1 MRTLELL
8 KKSSDKIESTFC
20 PAKLHAVFAYNERN
34 LALITAR
41 REQTERELRKDE
53 GNNSDDDT
61 VVAGVRS
68 AVVSVD
74 KLRKSTEADKID
86 ESDSEFEDEG
96 YAESSGQLR
105 STVTVGGAVE
115 EVSSKP
121 PQNGETNGNKS
132 PAHSENG
139 EEEAV
144 NEDASARPESAG
156 DSVQSEDGDP
166 SGDEEEK

>member
-1 MRTLELL
+1 MQCPNNNEL
-8 KKSSDKIESTFC
+8 
-20 PAKLHAVFAYNERN
+20 N

-74 KLRKSTEADKID
+74 KLRKSTEAEKAD
-86 ESDSEFEDEG
+86 ESDSEFEDED
-96 YAESSGQLR
+96 YAESSAQVR
-105 STVTVGGAVE
+105 SKGTVGGAVE

-121 PQNGETNGNKS
+121 PQNGERNGNKS

-139 EEEAV
+139 EDEAV
-144 NEDASARPESAG
+144 NEDAPARPKSAH
-156 DSVQSEDGDP
+156 DSVHSEDGDP